1 MGAQCFQGLGMV
13 GLGLWTCTLIDVMLG
28 EDIGAI
34 RMEGSAWELKMPH
47 LAGFVHVYPGT
58 ARIRSVPNAEDMT
71 PSL

>member
-1 MGAQCFQGLGMV
+1 MV

-28 EDIGAI
+28 KVFGTSI
-34 RMEGSAWELKMPH
+34 RMEVCAWELKMPH
-47 LAGFVHVYPGT
+47 SAAFVHVSPGT